1 MEPPSRDNI
10 DLSSKEVF
18 QIVHQVNMRK
28 KRRTFAKLHKNVYV
42 AVRPLLF
49 ARTRTEH
56 PKPFGIVLVSESVY
70 LITSRMNFVQHAH
83 NSIYSSTIK
92 LAAH

>member
-1 MEPPSRDNI
+1 METSSRDNI

-28 KRRTFAKLHKNVYV
+28 KRRTFTKLHKNVYV
-42 AVRPLLF
+42 AVRPFLF

-56 PKPFGIVLVSESVY
+56 PKPFGLVLLSESVY

-83 NSIYSSTIK
+83 SRIYTR
-92 LAAH
+92 HN